1 LLALSVVTAIQ
12 AVGVVLTSALLV
24 TPAATASLLTK
35 RLNQMLLLAVLF
47 STCGSVIGLYASY
60 YLSIS
65 SGGAIV
71 LACTT
76 LFGIVFVLRLRV

>member
-1 LLALSVVTAIQ
+1 
-12 AVGVVLTSALLV
+12 
-24 TPAATASLLTK
+24 
-35 RLNQMLLLAVLF
+35 MLLLAVLF

-76 LFGIVFVLRLRV
+76 LFGIVFVLKLRM

>member
-1 LLALSVVTAIQ
+1 MLSVV
-12 AVGVVLTSALLV
+12 
-24 TPAATASLLTK
+24 
-35 RLNQMLLLAVLF
+35 F
-47 STCGSVIGLYASY
+47 STCSSVIGLYASY

-76 LFGIVFVLRLRV
+76 LFGIVFVFKVRDNSRSGFSH